1 MQVETLKIF
10 CDLVETKS
18 FSQAAEAN
26 FVTQSAVSQQVRGLE
41 EKFRRRL
48 LERLRGGREVCL
60 TEDGQAFYEECR
72 SVLDAYARLEERM
85 RAQTGRVSG
94 TVKVATVYSIGLHE
108 LPPAVRRF
116 MELYPEA
123 KIDLEYSRTTR
134 IVRDV
139 LAGAVDLGIVAYPER
154 KRGLEVVQLAG
165 DRLVLICPPG
175 HALAGRKKV
184 SARDLDGQDFV
195 LFERDIPTRRATD
208 KILRAHGVT
217 VRRVAEFDNIETIKR
232 AVEVGFGLAIVPR
245 LSVRDEGR
253 SGQLAVV
260 ALAEPEWTR
269 SVGVI
274 HRSDRTLGTAARKFI
289 ELLRERA
296 GSGDEAGEA
305 GEAAEAREAKNAR
318 TAESAP
324 NARKHSAGRASTRR
338 AATGRD
344 S

>member
-72 SVLDAYARLEERM
+72 SVLDAYSRLEERM

-94 TVKVATVYSIGLHE
+94 TVRVATVYSVGLHE

-116 MELYPEA
+116 MGLYPEA

-154 KRGLEVVQLAG
+154 KRGLEVIQLAG

-175 HALAGRKKV
+175 HALAGRKRV
-184 SARDLDGQDFV
+184 SVADLDGQDFV

-208 KILRAHGVT
+208 KILRAHGVA

-232 AVEVGFGLAIVPR
+232 AVEVGFGLAVVPR

-269 SVGVI
+269 TVGVI
-274 HRSDRTLGTAARKFI
+274 HRSDRTLGTAARKLI
-289 ELLRERA
+289 ELLGER
-296 GSGDEAGEA
+296 GSFDDEGD
-305 GEAAEAREAKNAR
+305 
-318 TAESAP
+318 
-324 NARKHSAGRASTRR
+324 
-338 AATGRD
+338 
-344 S
+344 